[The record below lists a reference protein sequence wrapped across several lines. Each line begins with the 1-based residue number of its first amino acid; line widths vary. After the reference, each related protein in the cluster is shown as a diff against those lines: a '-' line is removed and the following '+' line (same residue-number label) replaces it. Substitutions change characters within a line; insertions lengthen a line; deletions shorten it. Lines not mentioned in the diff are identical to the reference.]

1 MSTCSCRCVQ
11 VVQYSY
17 FYIYVFFMFTILFV
31 YTQEG
36 GITYADLDHQ
46 KGRPGKFE
54 GGQHAVD
61 YVQVAETQQ

>member
-1 MSTCSCRCVQ
+1 
-11 VVQYSY
+11 
-17 FYIYVFFMFTILFV
+17 MFTILFV

-61 YVQVAETQQ
+61 YVQVTETQQ